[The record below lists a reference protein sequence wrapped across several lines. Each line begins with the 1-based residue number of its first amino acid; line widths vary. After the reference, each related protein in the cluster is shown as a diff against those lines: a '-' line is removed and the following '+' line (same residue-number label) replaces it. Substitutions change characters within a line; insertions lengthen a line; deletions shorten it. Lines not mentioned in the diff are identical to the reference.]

1 MTIDETAKTAPPAA
15 KKDPHPALFLIL
27 MSPFGIAT
35 GYAVTTLGF
44 QLGHNGVSAGMVA
57 GMVSAGLL
65 PQVIKVL
72 WAPIVDITLTSKH
85 WYVIGA
91 AAEGLAILVCST
103 SPATQGAVPFLTL
116 LVVISSFASTFTSM
130 AGETM
135 MASLHNDLKGAAS
148 GWGQAGNFAG
158 QGIGGG
164 LGLFLATHVAQ
175 GWVSGAGLFAL
186 CMACAVGLFF
196 VAEPDRLHTRSNI
209 VLTLGQV
216 LQDVWAMMKSRL
228 GLLCCLIMLLPIGT
242 SAASNLWA
250 AIAGDWRAGAD
261 TVSLST
267 GAVGGVLTAFGCLA
281 GGYACDRLDRK
292 TAYCLF
298 GLLVSVSLVAMA
310 LAARTPSMFVV
321 FTLSY
326 AIITGACYAAYSA
339 VVLEAIGRGAA
350 ATKFNLMASIANVP
364 VLLMTQGDG
373 WFHDRGGANLMLYGE
388 AACGV
393 VAVLMFGGIVALW
406 PRRGAAGA

>member
-1 MTIDETAKTAPPAA
+1 MPFDVTAEAVPA

-35 GYAVTTLGF
+35 GYMTITLGF
-44 QLGHNGVSAGMVA
+44 QLGHNGVPAGVFA
-57 GMVSAGLL
+57 AIPAAALG

-72 WAPIVDITLTSKH
+72 WAPIVDITLTSKW
-85 WYVIGA
+85 WYIIGA

-103 SPATQGAVPFLTL
+103 SPATRAAVPFLTL
-116 LVVISSFASTFTSM
+116 LMVIASFASTFTSM
-130 AGETM
+130 ASETM

-158 QGIGGG
+158 LGVGGG
-164 LGLFLATHVAQ
+164 LGLFLVQHVSQ
-175 GWVSGAGLFAL
+175 SWVSGAALFAL
-186 CMACAVGLFF
+186 CMACALGLFF
-196 VAEPDRLHTRSNI
+196 VGEPDRLHTRPSLL
-209 VLTLGQV
+209 LTLGQV
-216 LQDVWAMMKSRL
+216 VQDVWAMLTSRL
-228 GLLCCLIMLLPIGT
+228 GLLCGLIMLLPIGT

-261 TVSLST
+261 TVSLSQ
-267 GAVGGVLTAFGCLA
+267 GALAGVLTAVGCLA
-281 GGYACDRLDRK
+281 GGYACDRIDRK

-298 GLLVSVSLVAMA
+298 GVLVSVSLVAMA
-310 LAARTPSMFVV
+310 LAPRTPTMFMI

-326 AIITGACYAAYSA
+326 AVITGACYAAYSA
-339 VVLEAIGRGAA
+339 VVLEAIGHGAA

-373 WFHDRGGANLMLYGE
+373 WLHDRGGANLMLYGE

-393 VAVLMFGGIVALW
+393 LAVLVFGGLVALF
-406 PRRGAAGA
+406 PKRAAVSAS

>member
-1 MTIDETAKTAPPAA
+1 MTINTTAEAAPARR
-15 KKDPHPALFLIL
+15 DPHPALFLIL

-35 GYAVTTLGF
+35 GYTTTTLGF
-44 QLGHNGVSAGMVA
+44 QLGHNGVPAGMVA
-57 GMVSAGLL
+57 AMVAATLG

-72 WAPIVDITLTSKH
+72 WAPIVDITLTSKW
-85 WYVIGA
+85 WYIIGA

-103 SPATQGAVPFLTL
+103 SAATQAALPFLTL
-116 LVVISSFASTFTSM
+116 MVVIASFASTFTSM

-135 MASLHNDLKGAAS
+135 MASLHDDLKGAAS

-158 QGIGGG
+158 LGVGGG
-164 LGLFLATHVAQ
+164 LGLFLVNHVSQ
-175 GWVSGAGLFAL
+175 SWVSGAALFAL
-186 CMACAVGLFF
+186 CMACALGLFF
-196 VAEPDRLHTRSNI
+196 VGEPERLHTRPNI
-209 VLTLGQV
+209 LLTLVQV
-216 LQDVWAMMKSRL
+216 LQDVWSMLKSRL
-228 GLLCCLIMLLPIGT
+228 GLLCGLIMLLPIGT

-250 AIAGDWRAGAD
+250 AIAGDWKANAD
-261 TVSLST
+261 VVSLSQ
-267 GAVGGVLTAFGCLA
+267 GAVAGVLTAVGCLV

-298 GLLVSVSLVAMA
+298 GLVVCISLVAMA
-310 LAARTPSMFVV
+310 LSPRTPSMFIV

-326 AIITGACYAAYSA
+326 AVITGACYAAYSA

-373 WFHDRGGANLMLYGE
+373 WFHDRGGASLMLYGE

-393 VAVLMFGGIVALW
+393 LAVLFFAGIVALW
-406 PRRGAAGA
+406 PKRAAAAP